1 MRTLVLHFVYIMKVH
16 LIKWKSIE
24 EFVVGHARSKVSFE
38 RFKESV
44 KCADWESINDVQQT
58 FGSADL
64 INNDRIV
71 FNIGGNNY
79 RMICSFWFGPK
90 MVHLYV
96 KWVGTHAEY
105 SKLCKQNLQYTINNF
120 S

>member
-1 MRTLVLHFVYIMKVH
+1 MKVH

-24 EFVVGHARSKVSFE
+24 EFVVIHARSKTSME
-38 RFKESV
+38 KFKEIV
-44 KCADWESINDVQQT
+44 KNADWESVNDIQKT
-58 FGSADL
+58 FGSADS
-64 INNDRIV
+64 IGNKRIV

-79 RMICSFWFGPK
+79 RLICSYWFGPK

-96 KWVGTHAEY
+96 KWIGTHAQY
-105 SKLCKQNLQYTINNF
+105 SKLCKQGLQYTIDDF